1 MLSMIYLSC
10 PFSEK
15 DECKALGGRW
25 DSQKKKWYIPAG
37 VDASNFKKWI
47 TDDKK
52 EDVIEHNKIKK
63 IIELSPSSLDFQI
76 NKCHRCFYLS
86 KKLGIQNN
94 NFPPPVFN
102 QLDLIQKDF
111 FIDKDTSFISEKLP
125 IGRFLQEN
133 ELPKKISSSLLK
145 DNRDRDFKLV
155 GIPDLVIEFEDKTY
169 GIIDFKT
176 TRINEKKAD
185 FYKFQ
190 LEAYATIFENPGEV
204 NSIKTPLLKPIT
216 KLAILQ
222 FDPNKIKSKNAMNC
236 NIIFN
241 MCYIELENR
250 IYEKLI
256 DRVTLALDILEMK
269 EPPAFNNS
277 CNNCT
282 FFKKQSQLNV

>member
-1 MLSMIYLSC
+1 MIFLNC
-10 PFSEK
+10 PFNEK
-15 DECKALGGRW
+15 DECKALGGKW
-25 DSQKKKWYIPAG
+25 DAERKKWYVPDG
-37 VDASNFKKWI
+37 VDASSFQKWI
-47 TDDKK
+47 ESDKK
-52 EDVIEHNKIKK
+52 QVILAHNKKK
-63 IIELSPSSLDFQI
+63 KVIELSPSSLDFQI

-86 KKLGIQNN
+86 KKLGIQTN

-125 IGRFLQEN
+125 KGRFLQDN

-145 DNRDRDFKLV
+145 DNKGRDFKLV

-176 TRINEKKAD
+176 TKISEKKAD

-190 LEAYATIFENPGEV
+190 LEAYATIFENPGEI
-204 NSIKTPLLKPIT
+204 NSIKTPLLSPVT

-222 FDPNKIKSKNAMNC
+222 FEPLKIENKNVMNC
-236 NIIFN
+236 NFIFD
-241 MCYIELENR
+241 MGYVELENR

-256 DRVTLALDILEMK
+256 DRVTLALDILQMNEL
-269 EPPAFNNS
+269 PAINEK
-277 CNNCT
+277 CND
-282 FFKKQSQLNV
+282 